1 MIYLS
6 VPSNQQIP
14 FEFGKMPKQQKVEL
28 KIKVKL
34 HRLYDQYLFSI
45 NTKRDMPFSRKT
57 ASYQINSPCIHQPQE
72 SFFFFALCVHLF
84 CRNGDFQ
91 VKRGRMVR

>member
-45 NTKRDMPFSRKT
+45 NTNRDMPFSRKT
-57 ASYQINSPCIHQPQE
+57 ASYQINSPSNNPRKV
-72 SFFFFALCVHLF
+72 FFLPCAYICFVGMGIS
-84 CRNGDFQ
+84 R
-91 VKRGRMVR
+91 